1 MATLKQQMA
10 AKKAAKAE
18 RKLREQAKAV
28 IGAGYAQTPQD
39 KAMLARHRRSQLNK
53 LRQGAGIPPER
64 QLNLSLRD
72 NIHFDSLLR
81 GHNTADVIHFEDV
94 LRLALVLSG
103 LYDDNSLYITAKTA
117 EKALAESADTLAERR
132 REKLRPIARL
142 IGVMDAARARVSA
155 AAATTAGVYC
165 AAAQIIMYG
174 GEYASL
180 PLWQQDAVYR
190 IIRGD
195 SLRQITAEAKSSGN
209 AVSEPAMRTLI
220 LDAAWLIYRAAGDIA
235 ELPEPDGIPVL
246 RNKAWQPFGQPEHLQ
261 KLILMAKNDFQIPFE
276 YNYGISLFNYE
287 RFREQMVQATL
298 ANRKN

>member
-28 IGAGYAQTPQD
+28 IGAGYAQNPQD
-39 KAMLARHRRSQLNK
+39 KALLARHRRSQLNK

-72 NIHFDSLLR
+72 NIHFDSLLH

-117 EKALAESADTLAERR
+117 EKALVESADTPAERR

-142 IGVMDAARARVSA
+142 IGAMDTARARVSA

-165 AAAQIIMYG
+165 GAAQIIMYG
-174 GEYASL
+174 GEYVSL

-209 AVSEPAMRTLI
+209 TISEPAIRTLI
-220 LDAAWLIYRAAGDIA
+220 LDAAWLI
-235 ELPEPDGIPVL
+235 
-246 RNKAWQPFGQPEHLQ
+246 
-261 KLILMAKNDFQIPFE
+261 
-276 YNYGISLFNYE
+276 
-287 RFREQMVQATL
+287 
-298 ANRKN
+298 